1 MTLQA
6 DLNLCTPHYMGELDS
21 NLSKTRADMSKRTK
35 KIQKAVKEMTVTA
48 KIIALSAASPMTQ
61 SETTTAK
68 ASTNQM
74 SAQIETQI
82 AKSAVAL
89 AVRTSVVEKIAA
101 TTRQS
106 KAKNQPQK
114 RNLSLS

>member
-1 MTLQA
+1 MAVETA
-6 DLNLCTPHYMGELDS
+6 IATTIVKMVGAIAAVTTTIA
-21 NLSKTRADMSKRTK
+21 K
-35 KIQKAVKEMTVTA
+35 QKAVNERTVTV
-48 KIIALSAASPMTQ
+48 KIIAQSAASLMTQ

-68 ASTNQM
+68 ASINQM

-82 AKSAVAL
+82 ARSAVAR
-89 AVRTSVVEKIAA
+89 AVRTSAVEKIAA
-101 TTRQS
+101 TTLQS